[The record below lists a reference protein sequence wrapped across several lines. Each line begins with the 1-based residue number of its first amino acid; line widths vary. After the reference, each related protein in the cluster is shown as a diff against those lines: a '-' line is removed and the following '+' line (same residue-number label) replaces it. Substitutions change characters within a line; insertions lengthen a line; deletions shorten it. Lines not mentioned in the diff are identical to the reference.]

1 MKIRDII
8 KNSSSGFSFEF
19 FPPKND
25 QGFDDLYATIERL
38 KQLNP
43 LFVSVTYGAGGGTR
57 KKTID
62 LTAKIK
68 NEIGIE
74 SMAHMTCVGSTM
86 GEIDSVLSEI
96 SGKGIENVLAL
107 RGDPPKGE
115 KVFVPQEG
123 GFRYA
128 NELVEFARERY
139 DFCIGVAGY
148 PEGHP
153 ESSSLAAD
161 MENLKRKVDAGGEF
175 IITQLFFDNDHYFD
189 FLDRAERA
197 GIDVP
202 IIPGIMPILNL
213 GQVKRFT
220 EMCGASIPKGLMG
233 RLEELQDDEEAVEAH
248 GIEHATLQCR
258 GLMEGGVP
266 LIHLYTLN
274 RSHAPWAILKNL
286 GEAESRK

>member
-8 KNSSSGFSFEF
+8 KENRGGFSFEF

-25 QGFDDLYATIERL
+25 KGFEDLYGAIERL

-74 SMAHMTCVGSTM
+74 SMAHMTCVGSTRD
-86 GEIDSVLSEI
+86 EIDDVLAEI

-148 PEGHP
+148 PEGHS

-161 MENLKRKVDAGGEF
+161 MEHLKRKVDAGGEF
-175 IITQLFFDNDHYFD
+175 IITQLFFDNAHYFN

-202 IIPGIMPILNL
+202 IIPGIMPILNF
-213 GQVKRFT
+213 GQVKRFI
-220 EMCGASIPKGLMG
+220 EMCGAAIPKGLLE
-233 RLEELQDDEEAVEAH
+233 RLEGVQGDEKAVEAH
-248 GIEHATLQCR
+248 GIDHATRQCQE
-258 GLMEGGVP
+258 LMEGGAP

-274 RSHAPWAILKNL
+274 RSHAPWEILHNL
-286 GEAESRK
+286 SVAESVE

>member
-8 KNSSSGFSFEF
+8 KENRGGFSFEF

-25 QGFDDLYATIERL
+25 KGFDDLYATIERL

-43 LFVSVTYGAGGGTR
+43 LFVSVTYGAGGSTR

-62 LTAKIK
+62 LTARIK

-74 SMAHMTCVGSTM
+74 SMAHMTCVGSTRE
-86 GEIDSVLSEI
+86 EIDNVLAEI

-115 KVFVPQEG
+115 KVFVPQED

-148 PEGHP
+148 PEGHS

-161 MENLKRKVDAGGEF
+161 MEHLKKKVDAGGEF
-175 IITQLFFDNDHYFD
+175 IITQLFFDNDHYFN
-189 FLDRAERA
+189 FLDRARRA

-202 IIPGIMPILNL
+202 IIPGIMPILNF

-220 EMCGASIPKGLMG
+220 DMCGAAIPKELLE
-233 RLEELQDDEEAVEAH
+233 RLEGVQGDEKAVEAH
-248 GIEHATLQCR
+248 GIDHATRQCQE
-258 GLMEGGVP
+258 LMERGAP
-266 LIHLYTLN
+266 LLHLYTLN
-274 RSHAPWAILKNL
+274 RSHAPWAILHNL
-286 GEAESRK
+286 GMAESV